1 MNIADTSNRF
11 WKIASDLD
19 EGQETEVNNIIKLS
33 PGVRRID
40 DSKLSVLE
48 QAKEQIADAYAVLLK
63 AENGVNDEEFVFNIG
78 EGLIRL
84 NDFIRVR
91 KG

>member
-1 MNIADTSNRF
+1 MNIVNF
-11 WKIASDLD
+11 NNQLWKIASDLD
-19 EGQETEVNNIIKLS
+19 VGRETAVNNIIKLN
-33 PGVRRID
+33 PDVRRID
-40 DSKLSVLE
+40 TNKLSILE
-48 QAKEQIADAYAVLLK
+48 RAKEQIADAYAVLLK
-63 AENGVNDEEFVFNIG
+63 AENGVNNEEFVFNIG

>member
-11 WKIASDLD
+11 LKTASDLD
-19 EGQETEVNNIIKLS
+19 GGQETVVNNIIKLS
-33 PGVRRID
+33 PGVRKID
-40 DSKLSVLE
+40 ASKLSVLE
-48 QAKEQIADAYAVLLK
+48 QAKERIADAYAILLK
-63 AENGVNDEEFVFNIG
+63 AENGVNNEEFVFNIG